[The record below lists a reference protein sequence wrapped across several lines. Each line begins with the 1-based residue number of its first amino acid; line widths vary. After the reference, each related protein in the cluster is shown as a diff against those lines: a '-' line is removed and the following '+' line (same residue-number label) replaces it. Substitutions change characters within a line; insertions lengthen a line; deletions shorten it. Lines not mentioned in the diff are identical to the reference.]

1 MVALCIAQQDEF
13 DSKPVFVII
22 DAFNGARKVADTLSS
37 EFAELQAPEYFSS
50 RSSALSFLKEQNFDN
65 LFIDSDIGL
74 KNFLTLTS
82 FKIGNPNISIHVFEE
97 GAGTYRTDLYSGVKK
112 NLFSLIGIGVFF
124 GACRFV
130 TSIYVYQ
137 KEEYAEKIP
146 AAGFKAR
153 RIKSSLAQFLMTNSA
168 ALKRLFAFDGIK
180 PNSTDA
186 TCCALYLSNWNTDKE
201 FMDYFHKFE
210 GDLFIKLHP
219 HIRTDVAMDGIHSI
233 DARVPAELLLI
244 ELIKNYNSVR
254 VYDHNS
260 SVRRYIKN
268 KNLTFFLAKTKPH
281 L

>member
-1 MVALCIAQQDEF
+1 MVALSIAQQDEF

-37 EFAELQAPEYFSS
+37 EFAKLQAPEYFSS
-50 RSSALSFLKEQNFDN
+50 RSSALSFLKKRKFDN

-82 FKIGNPNISIHVFEE
+82 FKLCNPNISIHVFEE

-112 NLFSLIGIGVFF
+112 TLFSLIGIGVFF

-137 KEEYAEKIP
+137 DEEYAKKIP

-153 RIKSSLAQFLMTNSA
+153 KIKNSLAQFLMTNSA
-168 ALKRLFAFDGIK
+168 ALKRLFAFDGVK

-186 TCCALYLSNWNTDKE
+186 TCCTLYLSNWNTDKE

-268 KNLTFFLAKTKPH
+268 KNLTFFLAKNKPNP
-281 L
+281 